1 MKFHLT
7 SAVFFCLLTS
17 VIFAQSS
24 DVVGPVA
31 TDTVQ
36 WKTFSAS
43 LLQKTVYLQWQN
55 AEGKNASFFIVEK
68 STDGINFSE
77 IGRMQAGSSSPRIY
91 SLTDVA
97 PQKGAHFYR
106 IKSVADD
113 NNYTDSPVKK
123 ITAGERQA
131 IMQLLQNPVIGNSM
145 QVVILGQSGMPYTV
159 RIYNAQAKLLMQ
171 KPAVYGS
178 NSIDLSNLTAGLY
191 LAVLLHNDQ
200 PAVERLWVVK
210 Q

>member
-7 SAVFFCLLTS
+7 SAIFFCLLTS
-17 VIFAQSS
+17 VIFDQNS
-24 DVVGPVA
+24 DVAGLNT

-55 AEGKNASFFIVEK
+55 AEAKNASFFIVEK

-77 IGRMQAGSSSPRIY
+77 IGRMQAGSKSTRIY

-97 PQKGAHFYR
+97 PQKGSHFYR
-106 IKSVADD
+106 IRSVAND

-159 RIYNAQAKLLMQ
+159 RIYNAQAKLLLQ
-171 KPAVYGS
+171 KPAGNGS

-191 LAVLLHNDQ
+191 LAELLQNDQ
-200 PAVERLWVVK
+200 PAGERLWVVK
-210 Q
+210 K